1 MYHKGPSC
9 TYGTYRPPL
18 GNARGEAEG
27 RATVAGE
34 GGRPQSAAA
43 ERHTGGA
50 LTLGCQTEA
59 ASVRWHP
66 ITMMGGGTAAAR
78 GRSAP

>member
-1 MYHKGPSC
+1 MPQGSILYVRYIPATAGQC
-9 TYGTYRPPL
+9 QG
-18 GNARGEAEG
+18 GEAEG